1 MKKWYESKT
10 LWVNAIT
17 FLVMALGA
25 PELQAL
31 LGPGTVQVLAAII
44 AIANIGLRF
53 LTNSP
58 IENPLRK

>member
-10 LWVNAIT
+10 LWVNVIT

-53 LTNSP
+53 LTNSQ